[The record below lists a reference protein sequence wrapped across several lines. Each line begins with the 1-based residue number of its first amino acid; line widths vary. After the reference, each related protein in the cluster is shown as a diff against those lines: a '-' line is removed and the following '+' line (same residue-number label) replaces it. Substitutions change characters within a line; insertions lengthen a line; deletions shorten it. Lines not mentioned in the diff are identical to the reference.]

1 MGIYVKQM
9 FGTTGESTSLADL
22 NKGTTGTT
30 GAFIPQ
36 YDGKLLK
43 IILMWS
49 GEAVSSLIE
58 QVRVELTCNI
68 WSPNTQEFA
77 LVGAGIRTAPAFPI
91 APVEYVVDQPVKTTQ
106 EIKGQYAYDNA
117 VTPVT
122 ADLIVIGV
130 FSGP

>member
-1 MGIYVKQM
+1 MGVYVKQM
-9 FGTTGESTSLADL
+9 FGTTGESTTLVDL
-22 NKGTTGTT
+22 NKGTTGVA

-36 YDGKLLK
+36 YDGRLLK
-43 IILMWS
+43 VILMWS

-68 WSPNTQEFA
+68 WSPNTQEFT
-77 LVGAGIRTAPAFPI
+77 LTGAGIRTAPAFPV
-91 APVEYVVDQPVKTTQ
+91 PSVEYVVDQPIQTTQ

-122 ADLIVIGV
+122 ADLIVLGV

>member
-1 MGIYVKQM
+1 MGVYQKQM
-9 FGTTGESTSLADL
+9 FGTTGESVTLVDL
-22 NKGTTGTT
+22 NKGTTGVA

-36 YDGKLLK
+36 YDGRLLK
-43 IILMWS
+43 VILKWS
-49 GEAVSSLIE
+49 GEAVSSLAE

-68 WSPNTQEFA
+68 WSPNTQEFT
-77 LVGAGIRTAPAFPI
+77 LVGAGIRTAPAFPVL
-91 APVEYVVDQPVKTTQ
+91 PDETVVDQPVQTTQ

-122 ADLIVIGV
+122 ADLIVMGV

>member
-1 MGIYVKQM
+1 MGIYVRQM
-9 FGTTGESTSLADL
+9 FNTQGESTSLADL
-22 NKGTTGTT
+22 QKGTTGST
-30 GAFIPQ
+30 GAFTPDF
-36 YDGKLLK
+36 DGRLMK
-43 IILMWS
+43 IILLWS

-68 WSPNTQEFA
+68 WSPNTQEFT

-91 APVEYVVDQPVKTTQ
+91 LPDETVVDQPVQTTQ

-122 ADLIVIGV
+122 ADLIVLGV

>member
-9 FGTTGESTSLADL
+9 FGTTGESTTLADL
-22 NKGTTGTT
+22 NKGTTTST

-36 YDGKLLK
+36 FPGRLLK
-43 IILMWS
+43 VILMWS
-49 GEAVSSLIE
+49 GEAVTSLAE

-68 WSPNTQEFA
+68 WNPNTQEFTMVMA
-77 LVGAGIRTAPAFPI
+77 NIRTAPAFPI
-91 APVEYVVDQPVKTTQ
+91 PPAEFVVDQPVETTQ

-117 VTPVT
+117 ATPIT
-122 ADLIVIGV
+122 SDLIVLGV